1 MDNGEFQGHVVERL
15 GYISGRMD
23 MLVERVEDVE
33 DLEPRVAV
41 LENRQRRSYTYFSL
55 AFGAVGAFVAAL
67 WKVMGA

>member
-1 MDNGEFQGHVVERL
+1 MNNATFQDVVIQRL
-15 GYISGRMD
+15 GYISGQLD

-41 LENRQRRSYTYFSL
+41 LEQQKRRAYTYASF

>member
-1 MDNGEFQGHVVERL
+1 MEQDEFQTHVVGRL
-15 GYISGRMD
+15 GYISGRVD

-41 LENRQRRSYTYFSL
+41 LETRQRRSYTFFSL
-55 AFGAVGAFVAAL
+55 AFGAAGAFITAL